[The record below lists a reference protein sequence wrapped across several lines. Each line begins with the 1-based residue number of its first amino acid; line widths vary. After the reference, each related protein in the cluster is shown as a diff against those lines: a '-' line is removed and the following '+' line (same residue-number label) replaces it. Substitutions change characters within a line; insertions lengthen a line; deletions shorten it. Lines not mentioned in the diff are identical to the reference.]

1 MNRFAVT
8 LDSVVIVSRQN
19 QISDGDPKKR
29 VCLKFVF
36 VKNNEKNRG
45 IKYLI
50 DFYVQVCYTESRR
63 KEITLTNSYH

>member
-1 MNRFAVT
+1 MKKANNKEKRLTMNRFAVR

-45 IKYLI
+45 IHKNI
-50 DFYVQVCYTESRR
+50 KKV
-63 KEITLTNSYH
+63 

>member
-19 QISDGDPKKR
+19 QISDRDPKKR

-45 IKYLI
+45 IHKNIKKVQILLTKYKI
-50 DFYVQVCYTESRR
+50 FD
-63 KEITLTNSYH
+63 

>member
-45 IKYLI
+45 IHKNI
-50 DFYVQVCYTESRR
+50 KKSINIINKV
-63 KEITLTNSYH
+63 

>member
-45 IKYLI
+45 IHKNI
-50 DFYVQVCYTESRR
+50 KKSINIIN
-63 KEITLTNSYH
+63 EI

>member
-19 QISDGDPKKR
+19 QISDRDPKKR

-36 VKNNEKNRG
+36 VKNNEKNRRIYKN
-45 IKYLI
+45 IKKSI
-50 DFYVQVCYTESRR
+50 NIIN
-63 KEITLTNSYH
+63 KM

>member
-45 IKYLI
+45 IQKNIKKVQILLTKYKI
-50 DFYVQVCYTESRR
+50 FD
-63 KEITLTNSYH
+63 

>member
-36 VKNNEKNRG
+36 VKNNND
-45 IKYLI
+45 I
-50 DFYVQVCYTESRR
+50 
-63 KEITLTNSYH
+63 LTNAKLSAIILNNLIS

>member
-36 VKNNEKNRG
+36 VKNNEKNRRIHKS
-45 IKYLI
+45 IKKSI
-50 DFYVQVCYTESRR
+50 NIINKV
-63 KEITLTNSYH
+63 

>member
-8 LDSVVIVSRQN
+8 PDSVVIVSRQN

-45 IKYLI
+45 IHKNIKKYK
-50 DFYVQVCYTESRR
+50 YY
-63 KEITLTNSYH
+63 

>member
-45 IKYLI
+45 IQKNIKKFVRLPI
-50 DFYVQVCYTESRR
+50 NIS
-63 KEITLTNSYH
+63 

>member
-45 IKYLI
+45 IQKKYKKSI
-50 DFYVQVCYTESRR
+50 NIIN
-63 KEITLTNSYH
+63 KI

>member
-45 IKYLI
+45 IHKNI
-50 DFYVQVCYTESRR
+50 GS
-63 KEITLTNSYH
+63 ITNFVGFPIPLVALSAHIE

>member
-45 IKYLI
+45 IQKN
-50 DFYVQVCYTESRR
+50 FRH
-63 KEITLTNSYH
+63 TLFFGSPSEKKSKIGRAHV

>member
-19 QISDGDPKKR
+19 QISDRDPKKR

-36 VKNNEKNRG
+36 VKNNEKNRRTHRN
-45 IKYLI
+45 IKK
-50 DFYVQVCYTESRR
+50 V
-63 KEITLTNSYH
+63 

>member
-8 LDSVVIVSRQN
+8 PDSVVIVSRQN

-45 IKYLI
+45 IHKNI
-50 DFYVQVCYTESRR
+50 KKSINIIN
-63 KEITLTNSYH
+63 KI

>member
-1 MNRFAVT
+1 MNRFAVA

-36 VKNNEKNRG
+36 VKNNEENRISCKS
-45 IKYLI
+45 IKKYK
-50 DFYVQVCYTESRR
+50 YY
-63 KEITLTNSYH
+63 

>member
-36 VKNNEKNRG
+36 VKITKRIAEY
-45 IKYLI
+45 IKI
-50 DFYVQVCYTESRR
+50 
-63 KEITLTNSYH
+63 

>member
-45 IKYLI
+45 IHKNIKKVQILLTKYKI
-50 DFYVQVCYTESRR
+50 FD
-63 KEITLTNSYH
+63 